1 MRINDTLTLL
11 FDDHEE
17 FENHHYA
24 FHVSDAEFDAILGRI
39 REAKLAYGSA
49 PWSLD
54 DAQAAASI
62 FATLTA
68 MCSNS

>member
-1 MRINDTLTLL
+1 
-11 FDDHEE
+11 
-17 FENHHYA
+17 
-24 FHVSDAEFDAILGRI
+24 VSDAEFDAILGRI